1 MKTKYAFLI
10 PTFMLVISIQS
21 MYLFGQDKKLW
32 LIGGQ
37 NLNNTRSAD
46 NENKITPQNAAS
58 LEVKWAFT
66 TGGDVSATATVD
78 EDAVY
83 FPDWAGNLYK
93 VNAETGVAIWS
104 HPISFYTGI
113 AGDFARVSPAIAGN
127 TLIIGTQLRRSVP
140 GTLDGAHV
148 LAINKI
154 TGQLIWK
161 TKVEDFF
168 GAVITQSA
176 VVHRNRIFVGVSSS
190 EEAFATDPNYPCCSF
205 RGSFVC
211 LDLNTG
217 SIVWKTYM
225 TPEGKGFSGCAVWGS
240 TPVIDAK
247 RNSVFIS
254 TGNNYTVPQ
263 QVLDCAAAGGT
274 PDQVRN
280 CVNAVD
286 GSAENYFDAVVA
298 LDLNTGAVKW
308 ARPVIPF
315 DAWTVACLF
324 PNPNPNCPEN
334 AGPDYDFGQGPA
346 LFTVGSG
353 KNKREL
359 LGAGQKSGIYWA
371 FNPDNGETVWST
383 QVGPGGTL
391 GGLEWG
397 SAVDG
402 ERIYT
407 AVANN
412 SFVPHLMTTGPGAGT
427 TVQGGFWAALNAETG
442 SRIWEIAGN
451 NPPATGSFPAGAK
464 AINTGAVSVANGVVF
479 GGAMDAIGTMY
490 AFDASTGQKLW
501 SFESGG
507 SVNSG
512 ATIVNGNVYWGSG
525 YANIAGTPNNKLY
538 AFQLGNAANRT
549 TSAGVKNIVNNSGW
563 ASIAPNPTINS
574 KLNLMVSGEKG
585 KNIEWN
591 LTSLQGSNLVSGKFN
606 TTSNN
611 HKQELDFGYITPGTY
626 FIQVVSGAKRTTI
639 KVLKVE

>member
-1 MKTKYAFLI
+1 MKTKFLL
-10 PTFMLVISIQS
+10 PTSMLVTSILS
-21 MYLFGQDKKLW
+21 MNLFGQDQKLW
-32 LIGGQ
+32 RIGGQ
-37 NLNNTRSAD
+37 NQNNTRSAD
-46 NENKITPQNAAS
+46 KEKKITAQNAGS
-58 LEVKWAFT
+58 LEIKWAFT
-66 TGGDVSATATVD
+66 TGGDVSATPTVD
-78 EDAVY
+78 QDAVY
-83 FPDWAGNLYK
+83 FPDWGGNLYK
-93 VNAETGVAIWS
+93 LNAATGAAVWS
-104 HPISFYTGI
+104 HPISFYTGVT
-113 AGDFARVSPAIAGN
+113 GDFARASPAIAGN
-127 TLIIGTQLRRSVP
+127 KLIIGTQARRSVP
-140 GTLDGAHV
+140 ATLDGAHL
-148 LAINKI
+148 LAINKT

-161 TKVEDFF
+161 TKVDDFI

-176 VVHRNRIFVGVSSS
+176 VVYGNRVFVGVSSN
-190 EEAFATDPNYPCCSF
+190 EEALATDPNYPCCSF
-205 RGSFVC
+205 RGSFLC

-217 SIVWKTYM
+217 RIIWKTYM
-225 TPEGKGFSGCAVWGS
+225 TPEGKGFSGVAVWGS

-274 PDQVRN
+274 PEQVRN
-280 CVNAVD
+280 CVDAVD
-286 GSAENYFDAVVA
+286 GSAENYFDAVLA
-298 LDLNTGAVKW
+298 LDLQTGAVKW
-308 ARPVIPF
+308 VRRVIPF

-324 PNPNPNCPEN
+324 PGPNPNCPEN

-353 KNKREL
+353 KSKREL

-371 FNPDNGETVWST
+371 FNPDNGEVVWST

-397 SAVDG
+397 SAVEG
-402 ERIYT
+402 NRIFT

-412 SFVPHLMTTGPGAGT
+412 SFVSHLMTTGPGAGT

-451 NPPATGSFPAGAK
+451 NPPATGSFPPGAR

-479 GGAMDAIGTMY
+479 AGALDAIGTMY

-512 ATIVNGNVYWGSG
+512 PAIVNGNVYWGSG

-538 AFQLGNAANRT
+538 AFQLVENRT
-549 TSAGVKNIVNNSGW
+549 VSAGVNDIGHNANW
-563 ASIAPNPTINS
+563 AFIAPNPVMNS

-585 KNIEWN
+585 KDIGWN
-591 LTSLQGSNLVSGKFN
+591 LMSVQGSNLVSGKFN
-606 TTSNN
+606 ATSNN
-611 HKQELDFGYITPGTY
+611 HRQELDLGNITPGTY
-626 FIQVVSGAKRTTI
+626 FIQVVSGVKRATI
-639 KVLKVE
+639 RIVKMK